1 MGGLEAPS
9 ANPTAAGFP
18 FVSDVYG
25 TSQGGVVQPFCAR
38 CTDKRQAHAGLSGY
52 LPQNSMPRSDT
63 TARRSPKPSCTAFAY
78 QTLQAWPSFSA
89 RGITD
94 PSACVYAALHVAKIA
109 VEHTPVGSLGH
120 HRGSHKVVVTDVYVG
135 LLSIIPRQQ
144 SSFQCESHC
153 VLSHFGLDAPVR

>member
-1 MGGLEAPS
+1 MYTGHHK
-9 ANPTAAGFP
+9 
-18 FVSDVYG
+18 
-25 TSQGGVVQPFCAR
+25 GGVVQPFCAR
-38 CTDKRQAHAGLSGY
+38 CTDKRQAHAGCRGTCRKIRCQG
-52 LPQNSMPRSDT
+52 PTRQRG
-63 TARRSPKPSCTAFAY
+63 APKPSCTAFAY